1 MKAAVYAGDRTVA
14 VQERPVPVPSAGE
27 VVVAV
32 DYCGICGTD
41 LHSVMEGWGRP
52 GAILGHE
59 YSGRIAEVGRGV
71 GGWAVGSGVL
81 PLNALIAPGAVPLAN
96 IMSAMEDLAAG
107 HTAAKVLVAP
117 GA

>member
-27 VVVAV
+27 VVIAV

-41 LHSVMEGWGRP
+41 LHSVMEGWGRA
-52 GAILGHE
+52 GGILRHE
-59 YSGRIAEVGRGV
+59 YSGRIA
-71 GGWAVGSGVL
+71 SGFEDALRLLASGAL
-81 PLNALIAPGAVPLAN
+81 PLNALIAPGAVPLAS